1 MRSCF
6 SVKRCSRTSSI
17 LIRLG
22 AAVIPL
28 SFGASSF
35 GQCEIDELFPLDGQ
49 REDRVGWA
57 SAVSGNVALLGAPWD
72 DDNGTDSGSA
82 YFYRYDPDVGQWLA
96 EAKILEPDG
105 MPYNEFGSSVGV
117 DGNLAIIAAPS
128 FPVALHGV
136 AYIFRYD
143 EAAETWIEEALL
155 TASDGVDSDDFGL
168 SVAIDGDVVI
178 LGAPRRIAN
187 TSGRAYIFRYD
198 PKQSSWIEEA
208 ILLSS
213 APYSDDW
220 FGYSVDID
228 GDVAIVAMLSG
239 GAAALVYRRDP
250 ATGQWVQE
258 GDLTDNTFLGWSV
271 AISEDVA
278 LLADPG
284 DSANGDWAGATFV
297 YRFCPAQG
305 TWQFEQRLFASD
317 AQEWDSLGWSVAIE
331 DDLVILS
338 APQWVSHGIGAAYVY
353 RYDPDQREWFEQ
365 AKLQPADGTERNF
378 FGRSVAIS
386 DGIALIGATGDIA
399 NGSGSGSGYL
409 FDLKASPADLDC
421 NGTVGASD
429 LLVLLASWGPCPDC
443 DPPSACLAD
452 LDGDCTVGTSDLI
465 VLLGDWG

>member
-6 SVKRCSRTSSI
+6 SLKRCSRTSSI

-155 TASDGVDSDDFGL
+155 TAL
-168 SVAIDGDVVI
+168 I
-178 LGAPRRIAN
+178 LM
-187 TSGRAYIFRYD
+187 T
-198 PKQSSWIEEA
+198 
-208 ILLSS
+208 
-213 APYSDDW
+213 
-220 FGYSVDID
+220 
-228 GDVAIVAMLSG
+228 
-239 GAAALVYRRDP
+239 
-250 ATGQWVQE
+250 
-258 GDLTDNTFLGWSV
+258 
-271 AISEDVA
+271 
-278 LLADPG
+278 
-284 DSANGDWAGATFV
+284 
-297 YRFCPAQG
+297 
-305 TWQFEQRLFASD
+305 
-317 AQEWDSLGWSVAIE
+317 
-331 DDLVILS
+331 
-338 APQWVSHGIGAAYVY
+338 
-353 RYDPDQREWFEQ
+353 
-365 AKLQPADGTERNF
+365 
-378 FGRSVAIS
+378 
-386 DGIALIGATGDIA
+386 
-399 NGSGSGSGYL
+399 
-409 FDLKASPADLDC
+409 
-421 NGTVGASD
+421 
-429 LLVLLASWGPCPDC
+429 
-443 DPPSACLAD
+443 SACPWPS
-452 LDGDCTVGTSDLI
+452 TVMS
-465 VLLGDWG
+465 